1 MKGVRSVVL
10 AASVSFAAAAGYA
23 FGVATAPGP
32 AVAQGADVVDLD
44 VYARLEALETTV
56 DVLNRNVLARLDA
69 LDTRMTGAEDELAR
83 PRNVVQAPFRI
94 VGEGGRDLVTVTLD
108 GGLPEVKIGEGII
121 LGYAESQP
129 RVSIF
134 DGNRVAGMHLLD
146 GVATLYASLDGT
158 DGFFAGPSPTH
169 GNSVR
174 VFDGGQPVVNI
185 GVPPESGPG
194 VRVLQGGAAVIDIG
208 VPPGKGAGAR
218 FFTGGTLIAG
228 VGIGTG
234 GDGLLYTGYPDG
246 SAAVTAGGTG
256 SGNAQVSVHQ
266 GGHVAASMNTSDLGG
281 TGLVVVRNGSGTA
294 VSYLSEGVAGGG
306 SVVATNPGGE
316 EAFGGGWNG
325 EQGAACVRRKNGN
338 QFCLEPVMPLT
349 RVE

>member
-10 AASVSFAAAAGYA
+10 AASVAFAAAAGYA

-32 AVAQGADVVDLD
+32 AVAQGADVIDLD
-44 VYARLEALETTV
+44 VYARLDALETTV
-56 DVLNRNVLARLDA
+56 DVLNRNVLTRLDA

-108 GGLPEVKIGEGII
+108 GGLPEMKIGDGII

-134 DGNRVAGMHLLD
+134 ADDGRVAGMHMLD
-146 GVATLYASLDGT
+146 GVATLYASQNGT

-174 VFDGGQPVVNI
+174 IFDGGDPV
-185 GVPPESGPG
+185 
-194 VRVLQGGAAVIDIG
+194 ATFG
-208 VPPGKGAGAR
+208 VPPGRMAGAR
-218 FFTGGTLIAG
+218 FLTGGTLVAG
-228 VGIGTG
+228 IGIGTG
-234 GDGLLYTGYPDG
+234 GDGLLFTGFPDG
-246 SAAVTAGGTG
+246 TAAVIAGGDG
-256 SGNAQVSVHQ
+256 SGGAQVTVSH
-266 GGHVAASMNTSDLGG
+266 GGTARVSMNTTDLGG
-281 TGLVVVRNGSGTA
+281 TGLVVVRNGAGTA
-294 VSYLSEGVAGGG
+294 VSYLSEGAAGGG

-316 EAFGGGWNG
+316 EAFGGGWDG

-349 RVE
+349 RVQ